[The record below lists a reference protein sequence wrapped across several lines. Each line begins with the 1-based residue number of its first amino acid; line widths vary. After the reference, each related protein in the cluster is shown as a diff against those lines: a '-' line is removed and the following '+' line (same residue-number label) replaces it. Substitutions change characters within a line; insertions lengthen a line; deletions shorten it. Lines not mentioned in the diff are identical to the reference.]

1 MARRKV
7 GNLMALAI
15 LSAVHSQP
23 MHPYE
28 MASVLRSRGK
38 DHDMR
43 IKWGSLYTVVG
54 NLEKHGL
61 IEPIGSERV
70 GGRPE
75 RTVYR
80 ITEAGR
86 DELDDWVRELL
97 AMPQHERSPF
107 VAGLSIA
114 AALPPDDVVALLR
127 ERLGRLDAEI
137 TAQRAAIE
145 GFRAEVTRLFLV
157 ESEYELA
164 MREAEAGWVRALL
177 GELTSGTFEGLAE
190 WKEWHTEATK

>member
-1 MARRKV
+1 MSRRKV
-7 GNLMALAI
+7 GNLMALAV
-15 LSAVHSQP
+15 LSAVFTQP

-28 MASVLRSRGK
+28 MASVLRNRGK

-43 IKWGSLYTVVG
+43 IKWGSLYTVVA
-54 NLEKHGL
+54 NMAKHGL
-61 IEPIGSERV
+61 IEAVGNERM

-80 ITEAGR
+80 ITDAGR
-86 DELDDWVRELL
+86 SELDDWVRELL
-97 AMPQHERSPF
+97 ATPQHERSPF

-114 AALPPDDVVALLR
+114 AVLRPDDVVALLR
-127 ERLGRLDAEI
+127 ERLDRLDAEI
-137 TAQRAAIE
+137 VERRASLA
-145 GFRAEVTRLFLV
+145 GFRAEVSRLFLV

-177 GELTSGTFEGLAE
+177 GELTEGTFEGLAE
-190 WKEWHTEATK
+190 WREWHTGATT